1 MKKRVGDRFKFRPEL
16 GRRLRELRVRAGLTQ
31 QKLAVAMGSQRKGNH
46 TVVSRLENGRM
57 ANPGIGLV
65 ADYLRA
71 CRASFADI
79 QDVLNRYTAKQT
91 VIEVETQ
98 KAPAKVR
105 EFLPAKI
112 DRAVERLDRGVER
125 RVAARHEPAP
135 TPEARVRQA
144 RNFGLSQV
152 WARRVRRKVVSIIER
167 KHLVPGPLNEEHLQS
182 YAASVWRVLNKTRGK
197 RGTKRPAMLEE
208 VLQPYRGEGGPDAEH
223 LEAVREAVLRFFQ
236 EAELAGGLDAVPQLE
251 PGETQPVHG
260 FQPKPDTRAERDAWD
275 KARQEL
281 VGQLWQEISKR
292 PELSGIQPQRI
303 ALWQSLVRQLC
314 SIVDHQVPES
324 DECRRQVDALATD
337 EHYARR
343 GRDPALVRRLAA
355 VVVPRYEELRR
366 SLGPHALGR
375 VRPPGELK

>member
-1 MKKRVGDRFKFRPEL
+1 MKRPKDRYECDEEL
-16 GRRLRELRVRAGLTQ
+16 GKRLRECRLKAGLTQ
-31 QKLAVAMGSQRKGNH
+31 QKLATAMGRQGKGSH
-46 TVVSRLENGRM
+46 HVAGRLERGEVP
-57 ANPGIGLV
+57 NPGVGLL

-91 VIEVETQ
+91 VIEVETH
-98 KAPAKVR
+98 KALVKVR

-125 RVAARHEPAP
+125 RVATRHEPAP
-135 TPEARVRQA
+135 TPEARVMRA

-152 WARRVRRKVVSIIER
+152 WARRVRRKVVSIIEL
-167 KHLVPGPLNEEHLQS
+167 KHLIPGPLNEEHLQS
-182 YAASVWRVLNKTRGK
+182 YAAGVWRVLNKTRGK

-208 VLQPYRGEGGPDAEH
+208 VLQPYRGEGGLDPEH
-223 LEAVREAVLRFFQ
+223 LEAVREGVLRFFQ

-251 PGETQPVHG
+251 PGEAQPVHG

-275 KARQEL
+275 KARQDL
-281 VGQLWQEISKR
+281 VGQLWQEMLKR

-303 ALWQSLVRQLC
+303 ALWQNLVRQLA
-314 SIVDHQVPES
+314 SIVDHAAPES
-324 DECRRQVDALATD
+324 SECRRQVEALATD

-355 VVVPRYEELRR
+355 VVIPRWEELRR
-366 SLGPHALGR
+366 TLGPHPRGR